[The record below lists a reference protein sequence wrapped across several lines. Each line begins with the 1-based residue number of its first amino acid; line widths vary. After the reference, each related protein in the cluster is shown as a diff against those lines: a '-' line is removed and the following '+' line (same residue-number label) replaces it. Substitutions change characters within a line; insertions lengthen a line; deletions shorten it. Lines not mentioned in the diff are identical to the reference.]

1 MRKYIVV
8 PILLLVMASGVY
20 ANDYPTIETVRFVV
34 NCMAD
39 LGGQNEQNLYACT
52 CRHDA
57 LVKQMSYE
65 EYDDAMVFERNKQMP
80 GERGGFVRDNERG
93 VKNYKKFKNLLDEI
107 SAQCPVVKHIEAP
120 VRDKDAAN

>member
-1 MRKYIVV
+1 MRKYFAIPVLMFALA
-8 PILLLVMASGVY
+8 PGVY
-20 ANDYPTIETVRFVV
+20 AEDYPTIETVRFVV

-39 LGGQNEQNLYACT
+39 LGGQNERNLYACT
-52 CRHDA
+52 CRYDA
-57 LVKQMSYE
+57 LSKKMSYE

-93 VKNYKKFKNLLDEI
+93 IKNYKKFKDLLEDVT
-107 SAQCPVVKHIEAP
+107 AQCPVVKHLESP

>member
-1 MRKYIVV
+1 MRKYIAIPVLMFV
-8 PILLLVMASGVY
+8 LLPGAY
-20 ANDYPTIETVRFVV
+20 ADDYPTIETVRFVV

-52 CRHDA
+52 CRYDA
-57 LVKQMSYE
+57 LSDQMSYE

-93 VKNYKKFKNLLDEI
+93 VKNYKKFKDLLQEA
-107 SAQCPVVKHIEAP
+107 SAQCPIVKHLESP
-120 VRDKDAAN
+120 VKDKDAAN